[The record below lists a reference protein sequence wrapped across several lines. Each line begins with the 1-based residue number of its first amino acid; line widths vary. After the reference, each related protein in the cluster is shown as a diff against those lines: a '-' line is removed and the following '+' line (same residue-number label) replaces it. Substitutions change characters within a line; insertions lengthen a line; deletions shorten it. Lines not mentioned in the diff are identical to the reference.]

1 MCNEQCVRVHFLGRK
16 HEIKQPCAY
25 VYMFK
30 LRSKDKSGQRM
41 HNLLAILINKFSALI
56 TTDTLYNLLLVFL
69 S

>member
-1 MCNEQCVRVHFLGRK
+1 MKPTG
-16 HEIKQPCAY
+16 AY

-30 LRSKDKSGQRM
+30 LGSKDKSGQRM